1 MPIIDTHAHIFP
13 GDFGPPPGGCDPASW
28 PSVEPGPDPDTS
40 LLVNGPMRFPAKK
53 IWFDAEARLEASAA
67 SGLDAELLSPFP
79 ALLNYRVPGPLGRDL
94 CRVTNEYIAGLVDAY
109 PDRFYGLGTIPLQDP
124 DLGTAE
130 LTEIAKLGLLGVEI
144 ASNINGVSLH
154 DPSLDG
160 FWAEAQR
167 LGTAVFVHGMPVPS
181 DRVPGAAAATF
192 GVGAEA
198 SLGAASIIA
207 GGVAEKYPDLKIS
220 FSHAGGGFPMIL
232 TRAQWFWGRTW
243 NEEPPLPESERPEAA
258 PWFAEHGPIELARRF
273 YYDSLVFDRRAIR
286 YLADMFGTDRL
297 LVGSD
302 YPAMHR
308 EQPIAKTLRSMG
320 LSEAE
325 LDDVLWNN
333 CFRFLGI
340 DSPKLSSSIVGVT
353 VSSLTSYLDSLEDDD
368 GVSQPWTSP
377 GPVAQRPPRLLLT
390 LLGDYWWQRTEPLPS
405 AAIVALLAEFG
416 VSDSAARAALSRLTR
431 NGLLVTS
438 RSGRRT
444 FVQLSARAADVLNDG
459 ARRIFTFGETP
470 APWDGMWSLVAFSI
484 PEQYRSARDEL
495 RKALRWLG
503 FAPLY
508 DGLWVSP
515 RDHAGDVISQLN
527 DLGIA
532 TATAFR
538 ATALPLPGGG
548 AIGAGPVSDIPARA
562 WDLDGLRAAYQEFVE
577 FAGLLRDQTE
587 AGRISTSDA
596 LIARTRVMNEWRAFP
611 ALDPD
616 LPDELLPPAWPR
628 ASAREQF
635 IACYDLLGPLATR
648 RVRQIIARYSPE
660 LAGRAAYHNTELTMS
675 DATD

>member
-13 GDFGPPPGGCDPASW
+13 GDFGPAPAGCDPAAW
-28 PSVEPGPDPDTS
+28 PSVEDGPDPDTR
-40 LLVNGPMRFPAKK
+40 LLVNGPMRFPAKRV
-53 IWFDAEARLEASAA
+53 WFDAERRLEASAGA
-67 SGLDAELLSPFP
+67 GLDAELLSPFP

-94 CRVTNEYIAGLVDAY
+94 CRVTNEYIAGLVAAY
-109 PDRFYGLGTIPLQDP
+109 PAKFYGLGTIPLQDP
-124 DLGTAE
+124 DLAAAE
-130 LTEIAKLGLLGVEI
+130 LSETAKLGLAGVEI

-154 DPSLDG
+154 DPRLDG
-160 FWAEAQR
+160 FWAEAER
-167 LGTAVFVHGMPVPS
+167 LGTAVFIHGMPVPS
-181 DRVPGAAAATF
+181 DRVPGPAVATF

-198 SLGAASIIA
+198 SLGAASVIA
-207 GGVAEKYPDLKIS
+207 GGVAEKYPNLKIS
-220 FSHAGGGFPMIL
+220 FSHAGGGFPLIL

-243 NEEPPLPESERPEAA
+243 NEEPPLPEAERPEAA
-258 PWFAEHGPIELARRF
+258 PWFAEHSPVELARRF

-302 YPAMHR
+302 YPAMTR
-308 EQPIAKTLRSMG
+308 EQPVARTLRSMG

-340 DSPKLSSSIVGVT
+340 DPPKLSSFYVGTT
-353 VSSLTSYLDSLEDDD
+353 VSSLTTFIDPLEDD

-377 GPVAQRPPRLLLT
+377 GAVAQRPPRLLLT

-444 FVQLSARAADVLNDG
+444 YVQLSARAADVLDDG
-459 ARRIFTFGETP
+459 ARRIFSFGRRPTR
-470 APWDGMWSLVAFSI
+470 WDGMWSLVAFSI
-484 PEQYRSARDEL
+484 PEEHRSARDEL

-515 RDHAGDVISQLN
+515 RDHAGEVIGRLK
-527 DLGIA
+527 DLGIT

-548 AIGAGPVSDIPARA
+548 PAGAGAPDIPARA
-562 WDLDGLRAAYQEFVE
+562 WDLSGLRERYEEFNT

-587 AGRISTSDA
+587 AGQLSIVDA
-596 LIARTRVMNEWRAFP
+596 LVARTRVMNEWRAFP

-616 LPDELLPPAWPR
+616 LPDELLPAAWPR
-628 ASAREQF
+628 ASARELF
-635 IACYDLLGPLATR
+635 IACYDLLGPIATR

-660 LAGRAAYHNTELTMS
+660 LAIRAAYHNTELVMS
-675 DATD
+675 DAGAA